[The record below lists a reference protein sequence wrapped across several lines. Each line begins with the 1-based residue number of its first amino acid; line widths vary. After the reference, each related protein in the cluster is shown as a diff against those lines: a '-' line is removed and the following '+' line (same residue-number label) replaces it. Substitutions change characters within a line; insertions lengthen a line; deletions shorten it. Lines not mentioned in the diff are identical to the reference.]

1 MEKTYH
7 LLYATEGE
15 KIIVFETLIID
26 IYYKKKKKLL
36 FKEKRTVGRREHK
49 FVSGK

>member
-26 IYYKKKKKLL
+26 VYYKKKKKTC
-36 FKEKRTVGRREHK
+36 FSKKRELWEEE
-49 FVSGK
+49 SISL

>member
-26 IYYKKKKKLL
+26 IYYKKKKKKPA
-36 FKEKRTVGRREHK
+36 FQRKENCGKKRA
-49 FVSGK
+49 

>member
-26 IYYKKKKKLL
+26 IYYKKKKNLL

>member
-26 IYYKKKKKLL
+26 IYYKKKKKKTC
-36 FKEKRTVGRREHK
+36 FSKKRELWEEE
-49 FVSGK
+49 SISL

>member
-26 IYYKKKKKLL
+26 IYYKKKKNCFSK
-36 FKEKRTVGRREHK
+36 KRELWEEE
-49 FVSGK
+49 SISL